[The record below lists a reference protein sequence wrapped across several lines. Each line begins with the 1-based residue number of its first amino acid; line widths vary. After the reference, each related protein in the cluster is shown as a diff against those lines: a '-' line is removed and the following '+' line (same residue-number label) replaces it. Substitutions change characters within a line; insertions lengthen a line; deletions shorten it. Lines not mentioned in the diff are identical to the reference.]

1 MHITVATLD
10 GQHVLSVDVSNEL
23 DLASLKVLCEEEL
36 KIKASEM
43 VLMHNGGH
51 TSSSGGVSSRRG
63 TGSSGAQQQF
73 DPSNPRQL
81 FDMVRSNPELL
92 AQLRQGNP
100 PVGDAIA
107 SNNYDIL

>member
-1 MHITVATLD
+1 
-10 GQHVLSVDVSNEL
+10 
-23 DLASLKVLCEEEL
+23 
-36 KIKASEM
+36 
-43 VLMHNGGH
+43 
-51 TSSSGGVSSRRG
+51 
-63 TGSSGAQQQF
+63 
-73 DPSNPRQL
+73 SNPRQL